1 MGPIVAV
8 IAPGAMGSAVAR
20 CLTGQGIAVRTLLA
34 GRTGASAARAE
45 AAGMRATDE
54 AGIASADFV
63 LSIVPPA
70 VAVGLAERLVPALTR
85 AARKP
90 VYVDCNAI
98 SPATMARVAAILA
111 PTGCAVVD
119 AGIIGPPP
127 VPGAGATRIY
137 LSGPAAARVAALE
150 AFGLEMPVLGGPIGA
165 ASAMKLSYAGI
176 TKGFTALGAMMLLA
190 ATREGTAGAL
200 RRELAQSQPALLGWL
215 SRQMPRMYDKAY
227 RWVAEMEEIAAFAGA
242 GDPAARQSFAAAA
255 ALYARLAADHAG
267 DARETAALTEFLA
280 PPTSP

>member
-20 CLTGQGIAVRTLLA
+20 CLTRHGIEVRTLLA

-45 AAGMRATDE
+45 AAGMRAADE
-54 AGIASADFV
+54 AGIADADFV
-63 LSIVPPA
+63 LSIVPPGA
-70 VAVGLAERLVPALTR
+70 AIGLAERLVPALTR

-90 VYVDCNAI
+90 VYVDCNAV
-98 SPATMARVAAILA
+98 SPATMTRIAAILA

-150 AFGLEMPVLGGPIGA
+150 AFGLEMPVLDGPIGA

-200 RRELAQSQPALLGWL
+200 RRELAQSQPELFGWL
-215 SRQMPRMYDKAY
+215 GRQMPRMYDKAY
-227 RWVAEMEEIAAFAGA
+227 RWVAEMEELAAFAGA
-242 GDPAARQSFAAAA
+242 GDPAARESFTAAA

-267 DARETAALTEFLA
+267 DARETTALSAFLA
-280 PPTSP
+280 PPAAG

>member
-20 CLTGQGIAVRTLLA
+20 CLNGQGVEVRTLLA
-34 GRTGASAARAE
+34 GRTGASAARAA

-54 AGIASADFV
+54 AGIAGADFV

-70 VAVGLAERLVPALTR
+70 AAVGLAERLVPALTR

-98 SPATMARVAAILA
+98 SPATMARVATILA
-111 PTGCAVVD
+111 PTGCAVAD
-119 AGIIGPPP
+119 GGIIGPPP

-137 LSGPAAARVAALE
+137 LSGPAAGQVAELA
-150 AFGLEMPVLGGPIGA
+150 AFGLDMPVLDGPIGA

-215 SRQMPRMYDKAY
+215 ARQVPRMYDKAY

-242 GDPAARQSFAAAA
+242 GDPAARESFTAAA

-267 DARETAALTEFLA
+267 AAGETSALTKFLA
-280 PPTSP
+280 PPASP

>member
-20 CLTGQGIAVRTLLA
+20 CLTGQGVEVRTLLTD
-34 GRTGASAARAE
+34 RTGASGARAE

-119 AGIIGPPP
+119 AGIIGPAP
-127 VPGAGATRIY
+127 
-137 LSGPAAARVAALE
+137 
-150 AFGLEMPVLGGPIGA
+150 
-165 ASAMKLSYAGI
+165 
-176 TKGFTALGAMMLLA
+176 
-190 ATREGTAGAL
+190 
-200 RRELAQSQPALLGWL
+200 
-215 SRQMPRMYDKAY
+215 
-227 RWVAEMEEIAAFAGA
+227 
-242 GDPAARQSFAAAA
+242 
-255 ALYARLAADHAG
+255 
-267 DARETAALTEFLA
+267 A
-280 PPTSP
+280 PPGSTCPAPRRRGSPRWKPSGWRCRCWTGRSAPPRR

>member
-20 CLTGQGIAVRTLLA
+20 CLTARGVEVRTLLD
-34 GRTGASAARAE
+34 GRTEASAGRAE
-45 AAGMRATDE
+45 AAGMRGTDE
-54 AGIASADFV
+54 AGIASADVV

-70 VAVGLAERLVPALTR
+70 VAVGLAERLVPALTQV
-85 AARKP
+85 ARKP

-98 SPATMARVAAILA
+98 SPATMARIAAILA
-111 PTGCAVVD
+111 PTGCTVVD

-127 VPGAGATRIY
+127 EPGAGITRIY
-137 LSGPAAARVAALE
+137 LSGPAARQVAALE
-150 AFGLEMPVLGGPIGA
+150 AFGLAFPVLDGPVGA

-190 ATREGTAGAL
+190 ATREGTAEAL

-215 SRQMPRMYDKAY
+215 ARQMPRMYDKAY

-242 GDPAARQSFAAAA
+242 GDPAARESFTAAA
-255 ALYARLAADHAG
+255 ALYARLAADHAA
-267 DARETAALTEFLA
+267 DARETVALTEFLA
-280 PPTSP
+280 PRASP